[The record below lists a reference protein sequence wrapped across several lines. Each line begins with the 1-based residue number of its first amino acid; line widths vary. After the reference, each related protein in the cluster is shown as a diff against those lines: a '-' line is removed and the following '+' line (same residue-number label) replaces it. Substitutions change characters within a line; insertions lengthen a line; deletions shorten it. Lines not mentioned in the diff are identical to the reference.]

1 MNVVHLCR
9 AVLAAAILAGMSL
22 QPAGAA
28 DAVSFR
34 LDWTLSGYHL
44 PFYWAKDKGYY
55 SAENLDVDIKEGAG
69 SGKTVALMSGQQDD
83 IGLADYMFMSVG
95 VAKGMKLKGIFGEV
109 QDGAWAVVSRAD
121 SPIKKPEDLIGRS
134 VATTADHKAML
145 DLLLAINKI
154 PADKVKIQVTG
165 APTRN
170 TVFVNGQVDSFISV
184 LIGSPLDLVVRA
196 QQGKDK
202 PVYFMPFAD
211 FGIAPMGQGLLA
223 HERVIAEK
231 PEMLRRFVRA
241 SAKALN
247 EIVKPEKT
255 EEAVDVAMRL
265 SGARD
270 ERRESVK
277 LQWLE
282 TTRRLATKNTE
293 GHPLG
298 WMSDK
303 DWAVSVD
310 ILVKTGQLE
319 KPIQTLKVGSLGTHN
334 GVGLA
339 KAKRARFLLA
349 STSEVY
355 GDPKVHPQRED
366 YWGNVN
372 CVGPR
377 GVYDEAKRFAE
388 AMVMAYH
395 RVHGLDARIV
405 RIFNTYGPRMRL
417 TDGRAIPTFVRQ
429 ALRNEPMTVFGDGSQ
444 TRSFTYVTDLVEGIW
459 ALMQAP
465 VNEPVNIGNPK
476 EMTLLQLAQQITR
489 LSGSR
494 SEIVYR
500 PLPTDDPKVRQPDI
514 TKARRLLKWEPKVD
528 VEDGLTRTIDW
539 CRKLV
544 AQP

>member
-1 MNVVHLCR
+1 VSTVVGLKSVETDMVDLVR
-9 AVLAAAILAGMSL
+9 SMGARTVKIMLRVREPSALPQMFAGFKIAVCLSVVGAIVGEFVGSDRGLGYLLLTSTGTLDGPLIWAALIVLIAMGMTLFAIVSVIERLAIPWHVSVRLEDAAYQSLQRRPPMITFSRRSLIASAAAGLGTLSVR
-22 QPAGAA
+22 PARAA
-28 DAVSFR
+28 DTVSFR

-55 SAENLDVDIKEGAG
+55 GAENLDVDIKEGAG

-109 QDGAWAVVSRAD
+109 QDGAWAVISRAD
-121 SPIKKPEDLIGRS
+121 SPIKKPADLIGRS

-145 DLLLAINKI
+145 DLLLAVNKI
-154 PADKVKIQVTG
+154 PADKVTIQVTSP
-165 APTRN
+165 ATRN

-184 LIGSPLDLVVRA
+184 VIGSPLDLVVRA

-202 PVYFMPFAD
+202 PVYFMPFAE

-223 HERVIAEK
+223 HDRVIAEK

-277 LQWLE
+277 LQCLE
-282 TTRRLATKNTE
+282 TTRRLTTKNTE

-319 KPIQTLKVGSLGTHN
+319 KPIQTQSLYTN
-334 GVGLA
+334 
-339 KAKRARFLLA
+339 
-349 STSEVY
+349 E
-355 GDPKVHPQRED
+355 
-366 YWGNVN
+366 
-372 CVGPR
+372 
-377 GVYDEAKRFAE
+377 
-388 AMVMAYH
+388 
-395 RVHGLDARIV
+395 
-405 RIFNTYGPRMRL
+405 
-417 TDGRAIPTFVRQ
+417 FVR
-429 ALRNEPMTVFGDGSQ
+429 
-444 TRSFTYVTDLVEGIW
+444 
-459 ALMQAP
+459 
-465 VNEPVNIGNPK
+465 
-476 EMTLLQLAQQITR
+476 
-489 LSGSR
+489 
-494 SEIVYR
+494 
-500 PLPTDDPKVRQPDI
+500 
-514 TKARRLLKWEPKVD
+514 TK
-528 VEDGLTRTIDW
+528 
-539 CRKLV
+539 
-544 AQP
+544 